1 MWRRKS
7 ALHKHGCKLAFTDP
21 EHKLILSSEE
31 VSEEAQ
37 LRMTSIQDR
46 EIDQFKDLSQFLEME
61 TKFTQA
67 YLEILKD
74 LKRNWIDELG
84 ASHPSS

>member
-1 MWRRKS
+1 MD
-7 ALHKHGCKLAFTDP
+7 FVDP
-21 EHKLILSSEE
+21 EHKLKFSSEE

-46 EIDQFKDLSQFLEME
+46 EIDQFKDLSHFLEME

-67 YLEILKD
+67 FLEILKD

-84 ASHPSS
+84 TSYSSSS

>member
-1 MWRRKS
+1 
-7 ALHKHGCKLAFTDP
+7 
-21 EHKLILSSEE
+21 
-31 VSEEAQ
+31 
-37 LRMTSIQDR
+37 MTSIQDR
-46 EIDQFKDLSQFLEME
+46 EIDQFKDLSQFLETE

-84 ASHPSS
+84 VSYSSL

>member
-7 ALHKHGCKLAFTDP
+7 ALHKHGCQLALTDP
-21 EHKLILSSEE
+21 DHKLISSSEE

-84 ASHPSS
+84 VNDSSS

>member
-1 MWRRKS
+1 
-7 ALHKHGCKLAFTDP
+7 LDFTDSK
-21 EHKLILSSEE
+21 HILIFSSEE

-84 ASHPSS
+84 VHRPSS

>member
-1 MWRRKS
+1 M
-7 ALHKHGCKLAFTDP
+7 
-21 EHKLILSSEE
+21 ISSEE

-37 LRMTSIQDR
+37 LRMTAIQDR

-61 TKFTQA
+61 TKFIQS

-84 ASHPSS
+84 LSYLAS

>member
-1 MWRRKS
+1 MRRKS
-7 ALHKHGCKLAFTDP
+7 ALHRHDCTSAFVDP
-21 EHKLILSSEE
+21 KHKLIFSSEE

-84 ASHPSS
+84 VSYSAL